1 MTGEPP
7 TDTDTGGTGLVTGT
21 IGFGLWA
28 LGFGLWPLAF
38 GQKYRQILVTD
49 SSCGVSSPSMKFFT
63 TFLFALICALTA
75 AAQTTLIKPASA
87 DLIGATKKSKIA
99 AEQELPKAEDA
110 VTKATESLTL
120 LQQLETEGLIARVDV
135 ESAEHDLLGAKT
147 RVEELQKQIAGSIQ
161 LLADLRKPELT
172 AQAGASKI
180 KQLTKPT
187 LMRISSSGSLI
198 RATGG
203 SWSMGNLSS
212 VQQFFAST
220 FGRPLPTSTIGQ
232 SATHN
237 RLGWDH
243 RHAVDVGLHP
253 DSEEG
258 RALIGFLESS
268 NIPFLAFR
276 SAIPGVAT
284 GPHIHIGTPSHRL
297 G

>member
-1 MTGEPP
+1 
-7 TDTDTGGTGLVTGT
+7 
-21 IGFGLWA
+21 
-28 LGFGLWPLAF
+28 
-38 GQKYRQILVTD
+38 
-49 SSCGVSSPSMKFFT
+49 MKFFT

-75 AAQTTLIKPASA
+75 AAQTTSTKLAA
-87 DLIGATKKSKIA
+87 ADLGDLIGATEKSKTA
-99 AEQELPKAEDA
+99 AELELQTAEEA
-110 VTKATESLTL
+110 VTKATESLQL
-120 LQQLETEGLIARVDV
+120 LQQLESEGLIARVDV
-135 ESAEHDLLGAKT
+135 ESAERDLLGAKT
-147 RVEELQKQIAGSIQ
+147 RVEELQKQIAGSSQ
-161 LLADLRKPELT
+161 LLADLKKPELT
-172 AQAGASKI
+172 SQAEASKI

-187 LMRISSSGSLI
+187 LMRISSSGSVL

-203 SWSMGNLSS
+203 NWSMGNLST

-220 FGRPLPTSTIGQ
+220 FGRPLPTSIVGQ

-297 G
+297 S

>member
-1 MTGEPP
+1 MCIR
-7 TDTDTGGTGLVTGT
+7 DRL
-21 IGFGLWA
+21 
-28 LGFGLWPLAF
+28 
-38 GQKYRQILVTD
+38 
-49 SSCGVSSPSMKFFT
+49 
-63 TFLFALICALTA
+63 
-75 AAQTTLIKPASA
+75 
-87 DLIGATKKSKIA
+87 
-99 AEQELPKAEDA
+99 
-110 VTKATESLTL
+110 ES
-120 LQQLETEGLIARVDV
+120 EGLIARIDV
-135 ESAEHDLLGAKT
+135 ESAERDLLGAKT

-161 LLADLRKPELT
+161 LLADLKKPELT
-172 AQAGASKI
+172 AQAKASSI
-180 KQLTKPT
+180 KQFTKPT
-187 LMRISSSGSLI
+187 LMRISSSGSVI

-203 SWSMGNLSS
+203 NWSMGNLST
-212 VQQFFAST
+212 VQQFFVST
-220 FGRPLPTSTIGQ
+220 FGRPLPTSTVGQ

-258 RALIGFLESS
+258 RALIGYLQSA